1 MLKKTFG
8 LMLAGGILA
17 SQTACDQKD
26 NPPPSETVP
35 ITADYP
41 ADYFVVLPDVV
52 LPDPPKSPE
61 PVVQTV
67 YVQKEIERQAEKM
80 AEEKAKKLIERER
93 KKAVVQ
99 AREEERRQ
107 EIKKEAEKKQ
117 DFREYVKQRSELIRV
132 LRRQAGGSFLTRGG
146 AAEQKQPLEAKVSV
160 QVSMKDKTYAA
171 PSVLSSYPVDRSF
184 ILTEDR
190 TIAAVLLDGINS
202 QIPGSVRVMVA
213 EDVFGAD
220 GRYKLLEKGDIVLGR
235 YDKTTKVGETRLG
248 VSFYR
253 IIRSADGAE
262 IYSAGTAFAYAAD
275 KMGRAGLVGDVDNRN
290 WERYGL
296 AFGTSLIGGLA
307 GLGKAKVKGDE
318 YEEFWNRLSDNTT
331 EITTKVLEQY
341 MNIAPVI
348 TIAQGEPILIRLAA
362 DISLKHPTGKEEK

>member
-8 LMLAGGILA
+8 LILAGGILA

-26 NPPPSETVP
+26 NPTRSETVP

-41 ADYFVVLPDVV
+41 ADYFAVLPE
-52 LPDPPKSPE
+52 PPKPPE
-61 PVVQTV
+61 PVIQTV
-67 YVQKEIERQAEKM
+67 YVQKEIEKQAEKL
-80 AEEKAKKLIERER
+80 AEAKAQKLIERER

-99 AREEERRQ
+99 AREEERHQ

-160 QVSMKDKTYAA
+160 QVSMKEKTYAA

-190 TIAAVLLDGINS
+190 TIPAVLSDGINS
-202 QIPGSVRVMVA
+202 QLGGTVRAYVS

-220 GRYKLLEKGDIVLGR
+220 GRYKLLEKGDVVLGR
-235 YDKTTKVGETRLG
+235 YEPTKKVGETRIN

-253 IIRSADGAE
+253 IIRSSDGAE

-307 GLGKAKVKGDE
+307 DLGKSKVKDDE

-331 EITTKVLEQY
+331 EITSKILEQY

-348 TIAQGEPILIRLAA
+348 TIAQGEPILIRPVS
-362 DISLKHPTGKEEK
+362 DITLKTP